1 VLTAVREVLDLL
13 VEFYPAAK
21 SDKGEE
27 IDAVPG
33 QTTTMTL
40 QPTKTES
47 FQTDDMLRV
56 QCAELCGLAHA
67 QMWIQV
73 QVVSD
78 EDFEEWVAAQ
88 QAGAGAAEP
97 TPVAAAAC
105 ISRTRRNWGLLLRAV
120 RDERGGRGRYT
131 K

>member
-13 VEFYPAAK
+13 VEFYPAAT

-40 QPTKTES
+40 RPTKTES

-78 EDFEEWVAAQ
+78 EDFEEWVPHSKQGPAPPSQRPWRPQPEYPARV
-88 QAGAGAAEP
+88 GTE
-97 TPVAAAAC
+97 AC
-105 ISRTRRNWGLLLRAV
+105 F
-120 RDERGGRGRYT
+120 
-131 K
+131 